1 MNKGDRAKIR
11 RGPLSGREV
20 VLIRH
25 DAANR
30 AWYATIIDDPKN
42 TKDGHKVLVYE
53 FELAET
59 VERKGRGR

>member
-1 MNKGDRAKIR
+1 MTKGDRVKIR

-20 VLIRH
+20 ELIGH

-30 AWYATIIDDPKN
+30 AWYATIRDDPKN
-42 TKDGHKVLVYE
+42 TKDGHKVLIYE

-59 VERKGRGR
+59 IERKGRVR